1 MSRIQQFLNVL
12 NDPAARLDPGHP
24 EDPLLLSLMVHVA
37 FADGEV
43 EENEFA
49 LLGRLCPDKELGELL
64 MWITQEADKP
74 LDLQALADTYPAPSD
89 RDQLL
94 TFAGHMA
101 WGDNQLETSEV
112 QLIARLANF
121 LGVSV

>member
-1 MSRIQQFLNVL
+1 MSRIHDYLSAL
-12 NDPAARLDPGHP
+12 NDPAVTVRPGHP
-24 EDPLLLSLMVHVA
+24 HDPLLLSLMVHVA

-49 LLGRLCPDKELGELL
+49 LLGRLVPDKEPGELL
-64 MWITQEADKP
+64 MWVAAEAEKP
-74 LDLQALADTYPAPSD
+74 LDLPALAAAFPEPQD
-89 RDQLL
+89 REALL

-112 QLIARLANF
+112 QLIARLAQA
-121 LGVSV
+121 LGIDP

>member
-1 MSRIQQFLNVL
+1 MSRIQQFLDVL
-12 NDPAARLDPGHP
+12 NDPNAQLDPGHP
-24 EDPLLLSLMVHVA
+24 EDALLLSVMVHVA

-49 LLGRLCPDKELGELL
+49 LLQRLCPDKELGELL
-64 MWITQEADKP
+64 VWITEEAAKP
-74 LDLQALADTYPAPSD
+74 LDLQALADSYPDPAH

-112 QLIARLANF
+112 QLIAKLANF
-121 LGVSV
+121 LGVNV